1 MVCLWFLSL
10 LAYGFTILE
19 EVNCWTYHYS
29 DTNMTYDEAELWCKD
44 KYTNMVAIQNK
55 EEISYL
61 NNFLPFNPGYYWIG
75 IRKINETWTWV
86 GTNKELTEEAEN
98 WASGEPNGQ
107 GNNEDCVEIYIK
119 RGKDDG
125 KWNDAQCEKKK
136 VALCYTAS
144 CNLSLCSGHGE
155 CIETIN
161 NHTCRCNPGFYGPEC
176 EFVETCDTLKKPD
189 HGSLKC
195 SHPLKNFS
203 YSSSCTVQCEKGYEL
218 TGVES
223 VHCTSS
229 GVWSASPA
237 ECKAVTCP
245 ALEMPAHGFVN
256 CSHSPV
262 ELTWGT
268 TCEFTCEEGFALTG
282 PAMLQCGSSGAWDR
296 QQPACAAVRCDAVTW
311 PEEGF
316 VSCEHAPADLT
327 YRSRCD
333 FHCSEGYVLQGP
345 SSVQCLAQGRWSEPF
360 PKCKAVTCPALEM
373 PAHGFVNCSHSPVE
387 LTWGTTCEFTCEE
400 GFALTGPA
408 MLQCGSSGA
417 WDRQQPAC
425 AVVQCEPLSP
435 PEKGFVDCLH
445 GAGNF
450 TYSTACHFSC
460 IEGWLLNG
468 SHVLECSQS
477 GNWSA
482 SLPTCEAS
490 EQVSYLS
497 MGIAAT
503 SSSLLS
509 TASVLLWL
517 ARRFRRK
524 GKKYTPS
531 SSCQSL
537 TMEGS
542 FQSAGQNV

>member
-10 LAYGFTILE
+10 LAYGFMILE

-29 DTNMTYDEAELWCKD
+29 DTNLTYNEAELWCKD

-98 WASGEPNGQ
+98 WAAGEPNGK

-125 KWNDAQCEKKK
+125 RWNDAQCEKKK

-144 CNLSLCSGHGE
+144 CNPSLCSGRGE

-176 EFVETCDTLKKPD
+176 EFVETCDTLKEPD

-195 SHPLKNFS
+195 SHPLKSFS

-229 GVWSASPA
+229 GVWSASLA

-256 CSHSPV
+256 CSHSSV
-262 ELTWGT
+262 ELMWGA

-282 PAMLQCGSSGAWDR
+282 PATLQCGSSGAWDR
-296 QQPACAAVRCDAVTW
+296 QQPACAAVRCEAINW

-316 VSCEHAPADLT
+316 VSCEHAPADLI

-345 SSVQCLAQGRWSEPF
+345 SSVQCMAQGQWSEPF

-373 PAHGFVNCSHSPVE
+373 PAHGFVNCSHSSAE
-387 LTWGTTCEFTCEE
+387 LMWGATCEFTCEK

-425 AVVQCEPLSP
+425 AVVQCEPLSS

-460 IEGWLLNG
+460 IEGWRLTG
-468 SHVLECSQS
+468 SHVLECSHS

-482 SLPTCEAS
+482 SLPMCEAS
-490 EQVSYLS
+490 EQASYLS
-497 MGIAAT
+497 VGIAAT
-503 SSSLLS
+503 SASLLS
-509 TASVLLWL
+509 TVSFLLWL
-517 ARRFRRK
+517 ARRFQRK
-524 GKKYTPS
+524 AKKYTPS

-537 TMEGS
+537 TVEGS